1 MAKRRAVAITGAD
14 VELSPTTR
22 ALVTDRDVVL
32 IQRGGDSFRLT
43 RSEAEVLAAY
53 TGPSEKV
60 NLEARRS
67 S

>member
-1 MAKRRAVAITGAD
+1 MAKKRVEHVDAAD
-14 VELSPTTR
+14 IELSPTTR

-32 IQRGGDSFRLT
+32 IQRGGPAFRIT
-43 RSEAEVLAAY
+43 RSEAEVLALY